1 MEVPPGMEKDVTRVT
16 VDPGI
21 CGFPCVIEVR
31 KETPRAVSIK
41 ISGSD
46 CNQIKLLAE
55 QLDRMTLQELFMPM
69 NRNPAFALAQKS
81 GCHLPCVVPVA
92 VLKAVEVAMEMA
104 IPRNVTISFDL

>member
-1 MEVPPGMEKDVTRVT
+1 MEVLPGMEKDITRVT

-31 KETPRAVSIK
+31 KETPRTVSIK

-46 CNQIKLLAE
+46 CNQIKMLAE
-55 QLDRMTLQELFMPM
+55 QLDRMTLQELFMPVT
-69 NRNPAFALAQKS
+69 RNPAFALAQKL
-81 GCHLPCVVPVA
+81 GCHASCVVPVA

-104 IPRNVTISFDL
+104 LPKNATIKFDS